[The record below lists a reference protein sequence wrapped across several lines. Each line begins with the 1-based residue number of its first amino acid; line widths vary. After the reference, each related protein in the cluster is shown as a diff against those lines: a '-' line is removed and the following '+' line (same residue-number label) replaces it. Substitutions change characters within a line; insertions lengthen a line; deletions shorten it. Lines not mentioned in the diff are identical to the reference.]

1 MNKFKKMIKAV
12 DLFFE
17 RNMQS
22 LWYAVSALALAG
34 AILSDDKL
42 NLVYSGIT
50 YLIARSYEE

>member
-1 MNKFKKMIKAV
+1 MIKFKKIIRAV

-22 LWYAVSALALAG
+22 LWYATSALALAS
-34 AILSDDKL
+34 AILSGDKL